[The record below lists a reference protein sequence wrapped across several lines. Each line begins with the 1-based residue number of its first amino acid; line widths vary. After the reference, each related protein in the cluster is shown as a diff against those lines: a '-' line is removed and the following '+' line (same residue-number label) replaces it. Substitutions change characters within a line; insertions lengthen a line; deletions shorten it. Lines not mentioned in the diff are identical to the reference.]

1 MTVMELLR
9 AGTSSTGD
17 GPGSV
22 VHRRS
27 LVAGALA
34 AAGSAMVF
42 VLPALLVWVA
52 ASESTVSWTTSLG
65 VGASLW
71 LLAGGAHLVL
81 GGAHLTVVPLLGF
94 ALSVAIGAWAATRAA
109 REAADART
117 IRLAR
122 DTLHRPLAGA
132 LLAWAAGYAACALL
146 WVGVAFLAGPD
157 PVVWTLVLP
166 VLVVPALCVLLA
178 LQRLLKGRPELAGP
192 ALRRPPWLPEAVRR
206 AVRPGL
212 EGAGALVGAGMV
224 ICVVLLVLRFG
235 EVSHLQGE
243 LAPGLVGGVALTL
256 AQLSVLPNLGLWAI
270 SFVAGTGFSAVE
282 GASATWTGSRTSL
295 LPMVPAF
302 GALPQPG
309 AFPGL
314 LPLVVLLPV
323 AVGAFVGWRSLR
335 AVARLSTERTK
346 LTVTGTAVLL
356 AAGAIGLLDVLGG
369 GSLGMARLSDI
380 GAPAGAMTLALLVE
394 LGLGA
399 ALVLVWDRWKLRR

>member
-17 GPGSV
+17 GPGSAL
-22 VHRRS
+22 HRRS
-27 LVAGALA
+27 LLAGALA
-34 AAGSAMVF
+34 AAGSAAVY

-52 ASESTVSWTTSLG
+52 ASESTVSWTSSLG

-71 LLAGGAHLVL
+71 LLAGGAHLTL
-81 GGAHLTVVPLLGF
+81 GAAEVTVVPLLGF
-94 ALSVAIGAWAATRAA
+94 ALSVGIGAWAATRAA
-109 REAADART
+109 RDAAEART

-122 DTLHRPLAGA
+122 DTLHRPLAAA
-132 LLAWAAGYAACALL
+132 LLAWAVGYAACALL
-146 WVGVAFLAGPD
+146 WVAVAFLAGPH

-166 VLVVPALCVLLA
+166 VVVVPAVAVLLA
-178 LQRLLKGRPELAGP
+178 LQRLLRGRPELAGP
-192 ALRRPPWLPEAVRR
+192 ALRRPSWLPEAVRR
-206 AVRPGL
+206 ALRPGL
-212 EGAGALVGAGMV
+212 EGAGALVGAGIV
-224 ICVVLLVLRFG
+224 ICLVLLVLRFG
-235 EVSHLQGE
+235 EVRHLQAE
-243 LAPGLVGGVALTL
+243 LAPGVVGGVALTL
-256 AQLSVLPNLGLWAI
+256 AQLAVLPNLALWAV

-295 LPMVPAF
+295 MPMVPAF

-309 AFPGL
+309 AFPGY
-314 LPLVVLLPV
+314 LPLVALLPV
-323 AVGAFVGWRSLR
+323 AVGAFVAWRALR

-346 LTVTGTAVLL
+346 VTVVGTTVVV
-356 AAGAIGLLDVLGG
+356 AAGAVGLLDVLGG
-369 GSLGMARLSDI
+369 GSLGTQRLSDI

>member
-1 MTVMELLR
+1 MDMLR

-17 GPGSV
+17 GPGSA
-22 VHRRS
+22 VHRRA
-27 LVAGALA
+27 LLAGALA

-52 ASESTVSWTTSLG
+52 ASESTVSWTSSLG
-65 VGASLW
+65 IGASLW
-71 LLAGGAHLVL
+71 LLAGGAHLTV
-81 GGAHLTVVPLLGF
+81 GATHLTVVPLLAL
-94 ALSVAIGAWAATRAA
+94 ALSVVIGVWSATRAA

-122 DTLHRPLAGA
+122 DTLHRPLAA
-132 LLAWAAGYAACALL
+132 DLLAWTLGYAACALL
-146 WVGVAFLAGPD
+146 WVAVAFLAGPH

-166 VLVVPALCVLLA
+166 VLVVPVVSAGLA
-178 LQRLLKGRPELAGP
+178 LARLLKGRPELAGP
-192 ALRRPPWLPEAVRR
+192 ALRRPTWLPEPVRR

-212 EGAGALVGAGMV
+212 EGAAVLVGAGTL
-224 ICVVLLVLRFG
+224 ICLVLLVVRFG
-235 EVSHLQGE
+235 EVRHLQSE
-243 LAPGLVGGVALTL
+243 LAPGIVGGVALTL
-256 AQLSVLPNLGLWAI
+256 AQVAVLPNLALWAV

-295 LPMVPAF
+295 MPMVPAF

-314 LPLVVLLPV
+314 LPLIVLLPV
-323 AVGAFVGWRSLR
+323 AVGALVGWRSLR
-335 AVARLSTERTK
+335 AVARLSTGRTK
-346 LTVTGTAVLL
+346 LTVAGTAVVV
-356 AAGAIGLLDVLGG
+356 AAGAVGLLDVLGG
-369 GSLGMARLSDI
+369 GSLGMARLRDI

-399 ALVLVWDRWKLRR
+399 ALVLAWDRWKLRR

>member
-1 MTVMELLR
+1 MTVMDMLR

-17 GPGSV
+17 GPGSA
-22 VHRRS
+22 VHRRA
-27 LVAGALA
+27 LLAGALA

-52 ASESTVSWTTSLG
+52 ASESTVSWTSSLG
-65 VGASLW
+65 IGASLW
-71 LLAGGAHLVL
+71 LLAGGAHLTV
-81 GGAHLTVVPLLGF
+81 GATHLTVVPLLAL
-94 ALSVAIGAWAATRAA
+94 ALSVVIGVWSATRAA

-122 DTLHRPLAGA
+122 DTLHRPLAA
-132 LLAWAAGYAACALL
+132 DLLAWTLGYAACALL
-146 WVGVAFLAGPD
+146 WVAVAFLAGPH

-166 VLVVPALCVLLA
+166 VLVVPVVSAALA
-178 LQRLLKGRPELAGP
+178 LVRLLKGRPELAGP
-192 ALRRPPWLPEAVRR
+192 ALRRPTWLPEPVRR

-212 EGAGALVGAGMV
+212 EGAAVLVGAGSV
-224 ICVVLLVLRFG
+224 ICLVLLVVRFG
-235 EVSHLQGE
+235 EVRHLQSE
-243 LAPGLVGGVALTL
+243 LAPGIVGGVALTL
-256 AQLSVLPNLGLWAI
+256 AQVAVLPNLALWAV

-295 LPMVPAF
+295 MPMVPAF

-314 LPLVVLLPV
+314 LPLIVLLPV
-323 AVGAFVGWRSLR
+323 AVGALVGWRSLR
-335 AVARLSTERTK
+335 AVARLSTGRTK
-346 LTVTGTAVLL
+346 LTVAGTAVVV

-369 GSLGMARLSDI
+369 GSLGMARLKDI

-399 ALVLVWDRWKLRR
+399 TLVLAWDRWKLRR

>member
-1 MTVMELLR
+1 MTVMDMLR
-9 AGTSSTGD
+9 AGTSSTGG

-22 VHRRS
+22 VLRKA

-34 AAGSAMVF
+34 AAGSATVF

-52 ASESTVSWTTSLG
+52 ASESTVSWTGSLG

-71 LLAGGAHLVL
+71 LLAGGAHLAL
-81 GGAHLTVVPLLGF
+81 GATQVTVVPLLGF

-117 IRLAR
+117 IRLTR
-122 DTLHRPLAGA
+122 DLLHRPLGAA
-132 LLAWAAGYAACALL
+132 LLAWAGGYAACALL
-146 WVGVAFLAGPD
+146 WVAVAFLAGPH
-157 PVVWTLVLP
+157 PVVWTLVFP
-166 VLVVPALCVLLA
+166 VLVVPVVSVLLA
-178 LQRLLKGRPELAGP
+178 LQRLVKGRPELAGP
-192 ALRRPPWLPEAVRR
+192 ALSRPDWLPEAVRR
-206 AVRPGL
+206 ALRPGL
-212 EGAGALVGAGMV
+212 EGAAALLGAGTA
-224 ICVVLLVLRFG
+224 ICLVLLVLRFG
-235 EVSHLQGE
+235 EVRHLQTE
-243 LAPGLVGGVALTL
+243 LAPGVVGGVALTL
-256 AQLSVLPNLGLWAI
+256 AQLAVLPNLALWAV

-295 LPMVPAF
+295 MPMVPVF

-335 AVARLSTERTK
+335 AVARLSRERTK
-346 LTVTGTAVLL
+346 LTVVGTSVAV
-356 AAGAIGLLDVLGG
+356 AAGAIGLLDAFGG
-369 GSLGMARLSDI
+369 GALGVARLSDI

-394 LGLGA
+394 LGVGA

>member
-1 MTVMELLR
+1 MTVMDMLR

-17 GPGSV
+17 GPGSA
-22 VHRRS
+22 VHRRA
-27 LVAGALA
+27 LLAGALA

-52 ASESTVSWTTSLG
+52 ASESTVSWTSSLG
-65 VGASLW
+65 IGASLW
-71 LLAGGAHLVL
+71 LLAGGAHLTV
-81 GGAHLTVVPLLGF
+81 GATHLTVVPLLAL
-94 ALSVAIGAWAATRAA
+94 ALSVVIGVWSATRAA

-122 DTLHRPLAGA
+122 DTLHRPLAA
-132 LLAWAAGYAACALL
+132 DLLAWTLGYAACGLL
-146 WVGVAFLAGPD
+146 WVAVAFLAGPH

-166 VLVVPALCVLLA
+166 VLVVPVVSAALA
-178 LQRLLKGRPELAGP
+178 LARLLKGRPELAGP
-192 ALRRPPWLPEAVRR
+192 ALRRPTWLPEPVRR

-212 EGAGALVGAGMV
+212 EGAAVLVGAGTV
-224 ICVVLLVLRFG
+224 TCLVLLVVRFG
-235 EVSHLQGE
+235 EVRHLQSE

-256 AQLSVLPNLGLWAI
+256 AQVAVLPNLALWAV

-295 LPMVPAF
+295 MPMVPAF

-314 LPLVVLLPV
+314 LPLIVLLPV
-323 AVGAFVGWRSLR
+323 AVGALVGWRSLR
-335 AVARLSTERTK
+335 AVARLSTGRTK
-346 LTVTGTAVLL
+346 LTVAGTAVVV
-356 AAGAIGLLDVLGG
+356 AAGTVGLLDVLGG
-369 GSLGMARLSDI
+369 GSLGMARLKDI

-399 ALVLVWDRWKLRR
+399 TLVLAWDRWKLRR

>member
-1 MTVMELLR
+1 MDMLR

-17 GPGSV
+17 GPGSA
-22 VHRRS
+22 VHRRA
-27 LVAGALA
+27 LLAGALA

-52 ASESTVSWTTSLG
+52 ASESTVSWTSSLG
-65 VGASLW
+65 IGASLW
-71 LLAGGAHLVL
+71 LLAGGAHLTV
-81 GGAHLTVVPLLGF
+81 GATHLTVVPLLAL
-94 ALSVAIGAWAATRAA
+94 ALSVVIGVWSATRAA

-122 DTLHRPLAGA
+122 DTLHRPLAA
-132 LLAWAAGYAACALL
+132 DLLAWTLGYAACALL
-146 WVGVAFLAGPD
+146 WVAVAFLAGPH

-166 VLVVPALCVLLA
+166 VLVVPVVSAALA
-178 LQRLLKGRPELAGP
+178 LVRLLKGRPELAGP
-192 ALRRPPWLPEAVRR
+192 ALRRPTWLPEPVRR

-212 EGAGALVGAGMV
+212 EGAAVLVGAGSV
-224 ICVVLLVLRFG
+224 ICLVLLVVRFG
-235 EVSHLQGE
+235 EVRHLQSE
-243 LAPGLVGGVALTL
+243 LAPGIVGGVALTL
-256 AQLSVLPNLGLWAI
+256 AQVAVLPNLALWAV

-295 LPMVPAF
+295 MPMVPAF

-314 LPLVVLLPV
+314 LPLIVLLPV
-323 AVGAFVGWRSLR
+323 AVGALVGWRSLR
-335 AVARLSTERTK
+335 AVARLSTGRTK
-346 LTVTGTAVLL
+346 LTVAGTAVVV

-369 GSLGMARLSDI
+369 GSLGMARLKDI

-399 ALVLVWDRWKLRR
+399 TLVLAWDRWKLRR

>member
-1 MTVMELLR
+1 MTVMEMLR

-17 GPGSV
+17 GPGSA
-22 VHRRS
+22 VHRRA

-52 ASESTVSWTTSLG
+52 ASESTVSWTSSLG
-65 VGASLW
+65 IGASLW
-71 LLAGGAHLVL
+71 LLAGGAHLTV
-81 GGAHLTVVPLLGF
+81 GATHLTVVPLL
-94 ALSVAIGAWAATRAA
+94 ALALNVGIGGWSATRAA

-122 DTLHRPLAGA
+122 DTLHRPLAA
-132 LLAWAAGYAACALL
+132 DLLAWVLGYAACALL
-146 WVGVAFLAGPD
+146 WVAVAFLAGPH

-166 VLVVPALCVLLA
+166 VLVVPVAAAALA
-178 LQRLLKGRPELAGP
+178 LARLLKGRPELAGP
-192 ALRRPPWLPEAVRR
+192 ALRRPAWLPEAVRR
-206 AVRPGL
+206 ALRPGL
-212 EGAGALVGAGMV
+212 EGAAVLVAAGAV
-224 ICVVLLVLRFG
+224 ICLVLLVVRFG
-235 EVSHLQGE
+235 EVRHLQSE

-256 AQLSVLPNLGLWAI
+256 AQVAVLPNLALWAV

-295 LPMVPAF
+295 MPMVPAF

-314 LPLVVLLPV
+314 LPVIVLLPV

-346 LTVTGTAVLL
+346 LTVTGTAVVV
-356 AAGAIGLLDVLGG
+356 AAGAIGLLDVVGG
-369 GSLGMARLSDI
+369 GSLGVARLKDI
-380 GAPAGAMTLALLVE
+380 GAPAGAMTVALLVE

-399 ALVLVWDRWKLRR
+399 ALVLAWDRWKLRR

>member
-1 MTVMELLR
+1 MTVMDMLR

-17 GPGSV
+17 GPGSA
-22 VHRRS
+22 VHRRA
-27 LVAGALA
+27 LLAGALA

-52 ASESTVSWTTSLG
+52 ASESTVSWTSSLG
-65 VGASLW
+65 IGASLW
-71 LLAGGAHLVL
+71 LLAGGAHLTV
-81 GGAHLTVVPLLGF
+81 GATHLTVVPLLAL
-94 ALSVAIGAWAATRAA
+94 ALSVVIGVWSATRAA

-122 DTLHRPLAGA
+122 DTLHRPLAA
-132 LLAWAAGYAACALL
+132 DLLAWTLGYAACALL
-146 WVGVAFLAGPD
+146 WVAVAFLAGPH

-166 VLVVPALCVLLA
+166 VLVVPVVSAGLA
-178 LQRLLKGRPELAGP
+178 LARLLKGRPELAGP
-192 ALRRPPWLPEAVRR
+192 ALRRPTWLPEPVRR

-212 EGAGALVGAGMV
+212 EGAAVLVGAGTL
-224 ICVVLLVLRFG
+224 ICLVLLVVRFG
-235 EVSHLQGE
+235 EVRHLQSE
-243 LAPGLVGGVALTL
+243 LAPGIVGGVALTL
-256 AQLSVLPNLGLWAI
+256 AQVAVLPNLALWAV

-295 LPMVPAF
+295 MPMVPAF

-314 LPLVVLLPV
+314 LPLIVLLPV
-323 AVGAFVGWRSLR
+323 AVGALVGWRSLR
-335 AVARLSTERTK
+335 AVARLSTGRTK
-346 LTVTGTAVLL
+346 LTVAGTAVVV
-356 AAGAIGLLDVLGG
+356 AAGAVGLLDVLGG
-369 GSLGMARLSDI
+369 GSLGMARLRDI

-399 ALVLVWDRWKLRR
+399 ALVLAWDRWKLRR

>member
-1 MTVMELLR
+1 MTVMEMLR

-17 GPGSV
+17 GPGSA
-22 VHRRS
+22 VHRKA

-34 AAGSAMVF
+34 AAGSATVF

-52 ASESTVSWTTSLG
+52 ASESTVTWTSSLG

-71 LLAGGAHLVL
+71 LLAGGAHLAV
-81 GGAHLTVVPLLGF
+81 GGTHLTVVPLL
-94 ALSVAIGAWAATRAA
+94 ALALNVAVGAWAATRAA
-109 REAADART
+109 RETADART

-122 DTLHRPLAGA
+122 DLLHRPLGAA
-132 LLAWAAGYAACALL
+132 LLAWATGYAACALL
-146 WVGVAFLAGPD
+146 WVAVAYLAGPH
-157 PVVWTLVLP
+157 PVVWTLVFP
-166 VLVVPALCVLLA
+166 VLVVPVVSVLLA

-192 ALRRPPWLPEAVRR
+192 GLTRPAWLPEAVRR
-206 AVRPGL
+206 ALRPGL
-212 EGAGALVGAGMV
+212 EGAGVLLGAGTV
-224 ICVVLLVLRFG
+224 ICLVLLVLRFS
-235 EVSHLQGE
+235 EVRHLQAE
-243 LAPGLVGGVALTL
+243 LAPGVIGGVALTL
-256 AQLSVLPNLGLWAI
+256 AQVAVLPNLALWAV

-295 LPMVPAF
+295 MPMVPAF

-309 AFPGL
+309 AFPGF
-314 LPLVVLLPV
+314 LPVVVLLPV
-323 AVGAFVGWRSLR
+323 AVGALVGWRSLR

-346 LTVTGTAVLL
+346 LTVAGTSVVV

-369 GSLGMARLSDI
+369 GSLGRARLSDI

-399 ALVLVWDRWKLRR
+399 AIVLVWDRWKLRR